1 MAAKK
6 ELLMSICLKQISIE
20 GFKSIRKL
28 DSFELGNLTVLI
40 GANGAGKSNFISLF
54 RALSHIMSA
63 GLQNHVATTGR
74 AHSWLFDGPET
85 TSALSASLCMETE
98 KGSNEYQFG
107 LEYGAGDSLFFEKE
121 RYRYLPRGCKDP
133 GPKTTLGGGHLES
146 KLRDLAESGEPTP
159 GAIRSIVQ
167 KFIVHQF
174 HNTSYTSRMKQPWL
188 LSDARRLKED
198 GANLAPFLL
207 RLRDEQ
213 PPYYARIVR
222 TIRQSIPFF
231 ADFELQ
237 PSNGDVL
244 LDWHEKGTDRVF
256 SAHQAS
262 DGMLR
267 FFALVALL
275 LQPAADLPKVLIL
288 DEPELGLHPHAIATI
303 ASLIKAASENI
314 QILLATQSVT
324 LLNEFEANHVVVV
337 ERKGRESIF
346 QRKSKEELAT
356 WLEDYSL
363 GELWEKNIIGGQ
375 PE

>member
-1 MAAKK
+1 
-6 ELLMSICLKQISIE
+6 MSIRLRQISIE

-28 DSFELGNLTVLI
+28 DPFEPGDLTVLI

-54 RALSHIMSA
+54 RVLSHMMS
-63 GLQNHVATTGR
+63 GELQTHLSATGR

-85 TSALSASLCMETE
+85 TSALCACLCMETE
-98 KGSNEYQFG
+98 RGTNEYEFG
-107 LEYGAGDSLFFEKE
+107 LEYGAGDTLFFEKE
-121 RYRYLPRGCKDP
+121 RYRFLPQGCTP
-133 GPKTTLGGGHLES
+133 SGPKTSLGGGQVES
-146 KLRDLAESGEPTP
+146 KLRDLAEKGNPTP
-159 GAIRSIVQ
+159 AAIRSLLRKV
-167 KFIVHQF
+167 IVHQF
-174 HNTSYTSRMKQPWL
+174 HNTSYTSRMKQAWPLNENRW
-188 LSDARRLKED
+188 LKED

-207 RLRDEQ
+207 RLRGEQ
-213 PPYYARIVR
+213 APYYARIVR

-237 PSNGDVL
+237 PSNGDIL
-244 LDWHEKGTDRVF
+244 LDWREKGSDRVF
-256 SAHQAS
+256 AAHQAS

-275 LQPAADLPKVLIL
+275 LQPAADLPGVLIL

-303 ASLIKAASENI
+303 ASLIKTASQST

-324 LLNEFEANHVVVV
+324 LLNEFEADHVVVV
-337 ERKGRESIF
+337 ERKGRESTF
-346 QRKSKEELAT
+346 SRKSKQELAT

-363 GELWEKNIIGGQ
+363 GELWEKNVLGGQ